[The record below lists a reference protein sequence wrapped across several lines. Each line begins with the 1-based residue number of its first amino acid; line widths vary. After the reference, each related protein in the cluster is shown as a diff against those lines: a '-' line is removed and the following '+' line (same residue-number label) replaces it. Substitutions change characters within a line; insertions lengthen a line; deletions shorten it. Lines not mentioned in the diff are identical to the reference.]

1 MRRSPHPLKYKI
13 RRVKT
18 FLPLLFAATLFVPQP
33 ARQAAPVIEEI
44 TIAQAHAAM
53 KAGRLTCAALVDHYL
68 ARIGSY
74 DKTGPALNAITV
86 INPEAR
92 ARAVELD
99 RLYKA
104 SGPVGA
110 LHCVPAIVKDN
121 FETIGLQTAAGSL
134 ALKDFDPG
142 RDAFQV
148 RRIKEAGAIVLAKS
162 NMAEWAFSPYETVNS
177 VLPGYTRNPYALDR
191 VTAGSSG
198 GTAAAVAANFGLI
211 GLGSDTGNS
220 IRGPSS
226 HQALAGIRST
236 MGLTSRGG
244 VVPLSLLA
252 DIAGPMTRTLE
263 DAVTVFQVIVG
274 EDPGDAVTTAVFEP
288 AGLRPAGRPSTLP
301 DYRAALVRDGLKGA
315 RIGVLRQ
322 AYERDTLDAE
332 IVKVFEAA
340 LADLKK
346 AGAVIVDPVVVEGLS
361 EIRRSQTAGS
371 CAGFKHD
378 INRYLAS
385 LGARVPV
392 KTLEEII
399 RSRRFHPSVEL
410 RLTRSQEGS
419 ENGLDSEACRAEADY
434 RERFRAAV
442 LKTMETNQLQAFV
455 YPTWSNPPRLIGDL
469 NTPHGDNS
477 QVFSPTTGWP
487 AIQVPMGYTR
497 DGKLPAGITFFGRAW
512 DEVTLIKL
520 AYGYEQATKHRKAPE
535 IKNSEFRI
543 QNVRIRNRGRR
554 TQNLERRTWNLDR
567 RTRNLEPLDKA
578 KIEDARAAVA
588 EFGDLGAGI
597 PDELV

>member
-1 MRRSPHPLKYKI
+1 
-13 RRVKT
+13 VKKT
-18 FLPLLFAATLFVPQP
+18 VPLLVTCLGLGFLQSPDAAQPSVP
-33 ARQAAPVIEEI
+33 AEL
-44 TIAQAHAAM
+44 TIARAHEAM
-53 KAGRLTCAALVDHYL
+53 RAGSLTCVALVDHYL
-68 ARIGSY
+68 ARIEAF
-74 DKTGPALNAITV
+74 DRQGPAINAITV
-86 INPEAR
+86 INPR
-92 ARAVELD
+92 AREEAAELD
-99 RLYKA
+99 RRFKA
-104 SGPVGA
+104 GGLTGP

-134 ALKDFDPG
+134 ALKDFDPA

-177 VLPGYTRNPYALDR
+177 VLPGYTKNPYALDR

-198 GTAAAVAANFGLI
+198 GTAAAVAADFGLI

-226 HQALAGIRST
+226 HQALTGIRST

-263 DAVTVFQVIVG
+263 DAVAVLQVIAG
-274 EDPGDAVTTAVFEP
+274 EDPADPVTLAAPFVPE
-288 AGLRPAGRPSTLP
+288 GLRPGGRPETLP
-301 DYRAALVRDGLKGA
+301 DYRTALARGGLKGA

-322 AYERDTLDAE
+322 AYERDTLDPE
-332 IVKVFEAA
+332 IVNVFSAA
-340 LADLKK
+340 LDDLKK
-346 AGAVIVDPVVVEGLS
+346 AGAIIVDPATVEGLR
-361 EIRRSQTAGS
+361 EIRRAQGTGP

-385 LGARVPV
+385 LGDRVPV
-392 KTLEEII
+392 KSLEEVI

-410 RLTRSQEGS
+410 RLSRAQEGA
-419 ENGLDSEACRAEADY
+419 ENGLNSEACKAEADY
-434 RERFRAAV
+434 RDRFRAAV
-442 LKTMETNQLQAFV
+442 QKTMDDHRLDAFV

-487 AIQVPMGYTR
+487 SIQVPMGATR
-497 DGKLPAGITFFGRAW
+497 SRLPAGITFFGRAW
-512 DEVTLIKL
+512 SEPTLIRLAFDYEQLTTHRGKLKL
-520 AYGYEQATKHRKAPE
+520 A
-535 IKNSEFRI
+535 F
-543 QNVRIRNRGRR
+543 
-554 TQNLERRTWNLDR
+554 
-567 RTRNLEPLDKA
+567 
-578 KIEDARAAVA
+578 
-588 EFGDLGAGI
+588 
-597 PDELV
+597 